1 MWVHDDSRLEE
12 KSCKLVAPAN
22 ITITNTIDPQIEM
35 DYWYGAWTLTRISQ
49 ADS

>member
-12 KSCKLVAPAN
+12 KSCKLVASAN
-22 ITITNTIDPQIEM
+22 ITNTIDPQIKM
-35 DYWYGAWTLTRISQ
+35 DYWYGAWTLTWISQ